1 MGIIIESTPHKV
13 VARINWVNALR
24 LALGIKYAIKVC
36 KYSRLEK
43 IKSTSMPTPPPY
55 GRKIMWCFFLGQGWA
70 GFSYWI
76 FLHSKYTVSN
86 ITLGHSLLWKEG
98 IGSRG
103 SQNQQVTFPSPTL
116 KASCCF
122 CPGLANPPP
131 FPLFFP
137 IPPSPLQT
145 LGKKWRKAH
154 QPRRLFTSLCFPARP
169 EQTAINSALS
179 HPPSSL
185 LLSCPLCFVSFS
197 VCVFRLR
204 KKQFPPSSRRRQA
217 TSVASSKHN
226 LIVTG
231 PHGPWHLERPRTRG
245 SRSDSLRNSSAWP
258 LLSWTRLG
266 CNESHRKPEIPLAKN
281 PLKLAPSP
289 GKERAFQ
296 VWGNRASWTWR
307 QRGWRRNTPF
317 PFSKQPSRILFFSN
331 RVTPNWQDFQSYK
344 FPCPQPSLKKNFL
357 VRLAGLGC
365 ASKEHFT
372 NS

>member
-1 MGIIIESTPHKV
+1 MGGLQLLDFS
-13 VARINWVNALR
+13 
-24 LALGIKYAIKVC
+24 
-36 KYSRLEK
+36 SFK
-43 IKSTSMPTPPPY
+43 IH
-55 GRKIMWCFFLGQGWA
+55 
-70 GFSYWI
+70 YWQ
-76 FLHSKYTVSN
+76 H
-86 ITLGHSLLWKEG
+86 HPEPQSLLWKEG

-103 SQNQQVTFPSPTL
+103 SQNHQVTFPSPTL

-122 CPGLANPPP
+122 CPGLANLPPLS
-131 FPLFFP
+131 LFFP

-204 KKQFPPSSRRRQA
+204 KKQLPPSSRRRQE

-226 LIVTG
+226 MIVTG
-231 PHGPWHLERPRTRG
+231 PHGPWHLERPRSRG

-266 CNESHRKPEIPLAKN
+266 CKESHRKPKTPLWPRTLWSLPHPQARSVHSKFEETG
-281 PLKLAPSP
+281 PVGLGSP
-289 GKERAFQ
+289 
-296 VWGNRASWTWR
+296 
-307 QRGWRRNTPF
+307 RGWRRNTPF

-331 RVTPNWQDFQSYK
+331 RLTPNWQDFQSYK

-365 ASKEHFT
+365 ASEEHFT